1 MTKILAF
8 DLGSSSIGYS
18 LRDTDNNGENIIDQ
32 LVLYGSIIFSPGMAD
47 NGVSNAAERTSHRSS
62 RHLYRVRRYRIW
74 ETLATLIEFGCCP
87 LSKEDLDKWRTYDKN
102 NRPTRQYPVDAV
114 EFEKW
119 IRMNPYELREKLA
132 TDQLDFTKEENRFML
147 GRALYHI
154 AQRRGFRSSKGE
166 TLKEQEKDINENP
179 AEEIRIDSDLLKK
192 SEEKKSKKLVAYM
205 EEHSL
210 PTVGKAFA
218 KLIKD
223 KNKGRVRA
231 SEYQAVRS
239 QYRDEI
245 EYIFNFQKGLDA
257 NGEFFRRI
265 YSTGNDGTIFYQ
277 NPIRSQKG
285 QVGKC
290 TLEPAKPRCPISH
303 PEYEKYRAFSFI
315 NNIKYRKSIDED
327 WQTLTASQKIKLY
340 KDKFLLVNDFEF
352 AVIRKWIEKEIGLPK
367 DISLSKE
374 HGTINYDDR
383 TNVSVCP
390 VSGRLKSV
398 FGDNW
403 EDYVYQT
410 AKTRKD
416 KEGKEH
422 TVTYTIE
429 DIWHVCFSYD
439 DEDAVSGFAKSI
451 GLDAVQEKKFLNLW
465 MNIPQGYAMLSLKA
479 IRNINRFLVPKENNP
494 SYKGY
499 IYTEA
504 TLFAKIPD
512 ILGEK
517 QWQESES
524 DILRSLN
531 GLMNDV
537 RDENCILKIVN
548 NLISDYKALDYR
560 DLDYREH
567 FAVNDRSYKLDDSDR
582 KDVEMHTVS
591 FFGKSVWE
599 KKPEDEREEILGKV
613 EELYQ
618 NFFSSSKRDYYN
630 LPKLGDRIK
639 LYLSNKFPE
648 LRCCNEDA
656 DSQSQCNCHA
666 CKKLNQLYHPSMVE
680 FYRPVVCNGK
690 KLLGSPVIGSFRNPM
705 AMKVLHQLRRLVN
718 GLIEK
723 GLIDE
728 DTRIV
733 VETARELNDANMRWA
748 IEEYVRKREEENNI
762 IIEAIKKIRKDD
774 NEVSDTVLEKARLL
788 LEQSPDY
795 LSYIKKKEDA
805 AVNKSNKEK
814 DSEKEADIDN
824 YSSWLEKGIKCIYT
838 DKPISLT
845 SLFVENET
853 DIEHTIPCSRSF
865 DNSMANK
872 TVCFAYYNREVKK
885 NRMPTELED
894 YEEIK
899 KRLLPWEKRVEH
911 LEYRVR
917 FWQRKSKQSL
927 TKENK
932 DKAIRQKHLWQMEL
946 DYWKDKLSRFTMTEV
961 PEGFRRKQLN
971 DTRLITKYAYH
982 YLKSVFGKVDV
993 QKGIITSEF
1002 RKIFGFPAKTRDNHS
1017 HHAIDAT
1024 ILTLIPVAS
1033 RRDEMLRLFY
1043 EIQED
1048 KKLNIVTK
1056 EKEKQLEGLIKSCR
1070 IGKTVGIAEH
1080 IENNI
1085 LVKHI
1090 SNDRA
1095 LTPAIRNKREG
1106 GKVVWKKNE
1115 KGEILIDTDGKKI
1128 PQYKLT
1134 GDCIR
1139 GKLHQASF
1147 YGAIKQS
1154 KKAIEKKGKK
1164 KKGQKND
1171 ISYKTSYDE
1180 ISYVIRRELKG
1191 FESLDDLHRVIVDE
1205 NLYKII
1211 KQKCKKEQFR
1221 KACNKGICM
1230 PNCSYPIRHV
1240 RCYAYDVKNP
1250 LHIKQQTY
1258 LSKKD
1263 YKQTYHVK
1271 TGDLYA
1277 MCRYRNA
1284 DKLKYEAIKL
1294 IEVCGNRKKGY
1305 DIPETWRYKIGKN
1318 KEKEYYLD
1326 GVLYSGKQVIVY
1338 ENIDD
1343 LKSLLRAS
1351 NSNLSERLYDI
1362 VRFNSEK
1369 KIILKRHICSKPYK
1383 DGEGKKIESFGNLPE
1398 KILSGVTKLNY
1409 LLEGVDFRISLDGK
1423 IVFINNNLVE
1433 EKHKHSKKG

>member
-47 NGVSNAAERTSHRSS
+47 NGVSRAAERTSHRSS

-102 NRPTRQYPVDAV
+102 KRPTRQYPVDAV

-132 TDQLDFTKEENRFML
+132 TNQLDFTKEENRFML

-218 KLIKD
+218 NLINYK
-223 KNKGRVRA
+223 KRVRA

-352 AVIRKWIEKEIGLPK
+352 ADIRKWIEKEICLPK

-451 GLDAVQEKKFLNLW
+451 GLDASQEKKFLNLW

-618 NFFSSSKRDYYN
+618 NSFSSSKRDYYN

-718 GLIEK
+718 GLIQK

-748 IEEYVRKREEENNI
+748 IGEYVRKREEENNI

-795 LSYIKKKEDA
+795 LSYIKEKEDA
-805 AVNKSNKEK
+805 AANKSNKDKKEDKNKQKKK
-814 DSEKEADIDN
+814 DIKN

-872 TVCFAYYNREVKK
+872 TVCLAYYNREVKK

-932 DKAIRQKHLWQMEL
+932 DEAIRQKHLWQMEL

-1090 SNDRA
+1090 SKNKTI
-1095 LTPAIRNKREG
+1095 TPAIRNKREG
-1106 GKVVWKKNE
+1106 GKVVWKRNE

-1230 PNCSYPIRHV
+1230 PNCSNPIRHI

-1277 MCRYRNA
+1277 MCRYRNS
-1284 DKLKYEAIKL
+1284 DNKVKYEVLKLSDLIKNGEGGYG
-1294 IEVCGNRKKGY
+1294 ISEVIDNG
-1305 DIPETWRYKIGKN
+1305 
-1318 KEKEYYLD
+1318 YYLD
-1326 GVLYSGKQVIVY
+1326 AILRSGKQVILY
-1338 ENIDD
+1338 KDNKD
-1343 LKSLLRAS
+1343 LDNLLRKPIDIKL
-1351 NSNLSERLYDI
+1351 LSERLYVIERFESANI
-1362 VRFNSEK
+1362 VNLK
-1369 KIILKRHICSKPYK
+1369 KHICSKPLNET
-1383 DGEGKKIESFGNLPE
+1383 GRGKAIILKSFDNVLPE
-1398 KILSGVTKLNY
+1398 KIRQSINKLNY
-1409 LLEGVDFRISLDGK
+1409 LLEDIDFKITLEGK
-1423 IVFINNNLVE
+1423 IIFFNKRN
-1433 EKHKHSKKG
+1433 

>member
-102 NRPTRQYPVDAV
+102 KRPTRQYPVDAV

-218 KLIKD
+218 NLINYK
-223 KNKGRVRA
+223 KRVRA

-352 AVIRKWIEKEIGLPK
+352 ADIRKWIEKEICLPK

-451 GLDAVQEKKFLNLW
+451 GLDAAQEKKFLNLW

-656 DSQSQCNCHA
+656 DSRSQCNCHA

-690 KLLGSPVIGSFRNPM
+690 KLLGSPVTGSFKNPM

-718 GLIEK
+718 GLIQK

-814 DSEKEADIDN
+814 DSEKEAD

-853 DIEHTIPCSRSF
+853 DIEHTIPRSRSF

-872 TVCFAYYNREVKK
+872 TVCLAYYNREVKK

-899 KRLLPWEKRVEH
+899 KRLLPWEERVEH

-927 TKENK
+927 TKEKK

-961 PEGFRRKQLN
+961 SEGFRRKQLN

-1033 RRDEMLRLFY
+1033 RRDEMLKLFY

-1056 EKEKQLEGLIKSCR
+1056 EKEKQLEWLIKSCR

-1090 SNDRA
+1090 SNDRV
-1095 LTPAIRNKREG
+1095 LTPAIRNKRVG
-1106 GKVVWKKNE
+1106 GKVVWKRNE

-1180 ISYVIRRELKG
+1180 ISYVIRRKLKD
-1191 FESLDDLHRVIVDE
+1191 FKSLDDLHRVIVDE

-1230 PNCSYPIRHV
+1230 SNCSNPIRHV

-1277 MCRYRNA
+1277 MCRYRNS
-1284 DKLKYEAIKL
+1284 DNKVKYEVLKLSDLIKNGEDGYG
-1294 IEVCGNRKKGY
+1294 ISEVIDNG
-1305 DIPETWRYKIGKN
+1305 
-1318 KEKEYYLD
+1318 YYLD
-1326 GVLYSGKQVIVY
+1326 AILRSGKQVILY
-1338 ENIDD
+1338 KDKKDLDNI
-1343 LKSLLRAS
+1343 LRKPIDIKL
-1351 NSNLSERLYDI
+1351 LSERLYVIERFESANI
-1362 VRFNSEK
+1362 VNLK
-1369 KIILKRHICSKPYK
+1369 KHICSKPLNET
-1383 DGEGKKIESFGNLPE
+1383 GRGKAIILKSFDNVLPE
-1398 KILSGVTKLNY
+1398 KIRQSINELNY
-1409 LLEGVDFRISLDGK
+1409 LLEDIDFKITLEGK
-1423 IVFINNNLVE
+1423 IIFFNKRN
-1433 EKHKHSKKG
+1433 

>member
-18 LRDTDNNGENIIDQ
+18 LRDTDKNGENIIDQ

-47 NGVSNAAERTSHRSS
+47 NGVSNAAERTKHRSS

-74 ETLATLIEFGCCP
+74 ETLATLIEFDCCP
-87 LSKEDLDKWRTYDKN
+87 LSKEDLDKWKTYDKKKSL
-102 NRPTRQYPVDAV
+102 TRQYPVDAV

-119 IRMNPYELREKLA
+119 IRMNPYELREELA
-132 TDQLDFTKEENRFML
+132 TQQLDFTKEENRFKL

-218 KLIKD
+218 NLIND
-223 KNKGRVRA
+223 KIRVRA

-340 KDKFLLVNDFEF
+340 KEKFLLVNDFEF

-374 HGTINYDDR
+374 NGTINYDDR
-383 TNVSVCP
+383 TNVSACP

-439 DEDAVSGFAKSI
+439 DEDAVVGFAKSI
-451 GLDAVQEKKFLNLW
+451 GLDAAQEKKFLNLW

-494 SYKGY
+494 LYKGY

-567 FAVNDRSYKLDDSDR
+567 FAVNDRNYKLDDSDR
-582 KDVEMHTVS
+582 KDVEIHTVS

-618 NFFSSSKRDYYN
+618 HFFSSSKRDYYN

-639 LYLSNKFPE
+639 LYLSHKFPE
-648 LRCCNEDA
+648 LHCCNEDS

-680 FYRPVVCNGK
+680 FYRPVVSNGK
-690 KLLGSPVIGSFRNPM
+690 KLLGSPVTGSFRNPM
-705 AMKVLHQLRRLVN
+705 AMKVLHQLRRLAN
-718 GLIEK
+718 GLIQK

-748 IEEYVRKREEENNI
+748 IEEYDNIREKENKAI
-762 IIEAIKKIRKDD
+762 IKAIKEIRKDD
-774 NEVSDTVLEKARLL
+774 SEVGDSILEKARLL
-788 LEQSPDY
+788 IEQSPDY
-795 LSYIKKKEDA
+795 LFDYMDDENMIDKKGTVKKK
-805 AVNKSNKEK
+805 NSGLIYEK
-814 DSEKEADIDN
+814 GVTK
-824 YSSWLEKGIKCIYT
+824 YRLWLEQGMQCLYT
-838 DKPISLT
+838 GKIINLSD
-845 SLFVENET
+845 LFDENIT
-853 DIEHTIPCSRSF
+853 DIEHTIPQSRSF

-872 TVCFAYYNREVKK
+872 TVCFAYYNREIKK

-899 KRLLPWEKRVEH
+899 KRLLPWEKRVEQ
-911 LEYRVR
+911 LKNRVE
-917 FWQRKSKQSL
+917 FWKKKARQAL

-961 PEGFRRKQLN
+961 SEGFKHRQLN

-982 YLKSVFGKVDV
+982 YLKSVFDKVDV

-1002 RKIFGFPAKTRDNHS
+1002 RKIFGFPVKTRDNHS
-1017 HHAIDAT
+1017 HHTIDAT

-1043 EIQED
+1043 EIQEN
-1048 KKLNIVTK
+1048 KKLNIDTK

-1070 IGKTVGIAEH
+1070 IGKTVGITKH

-1085 LVKHI
+1085 LVKYV
-1090 SNDRA
+1090 SKDRA
-1095 LTPAIRNKREG
+1095 LTPAIRNKRVG
-1106 GKVVWKKNE
+1106 GKVVWERNE
-1115 KGEILIDTDGKKI
+1115 KGEILIDINGKKI
-1128 PQYKLT
+1128 PKYKLT

-1139 GKLHQASF
+1139 GELHKASF
-1147 YGAIKQS
+1147 YGAIRQS
-1154 KKAIEKKGKK
+1154 KRETEKKKE
-1164 KKGQKND
+1164 QEED
-1171 ISYKTSYDE
+1171 ASYETSYND
-1180 ISYVIRRELKG
+1180 ISYVIRRKLSDFKDLNELHK
-1191 FESLDDLHRVIVDE
+1191 VIVDE
-1205 NLYKII
+1205 HLFNII
-1211 KQKCKKEQFR
+1211 KKQCEGKDFKDV
-1221 KACNKGICM
+1221 CNEGFYM
-1230 PNCSYPIRHV
+1230 PNCNNQIRHI
-1240 RCYAYDVKNP
+1240 RCYTYDVKNP
-1250 LHIKQQTY
+1250 LHIRKQTY
-1258 LSKKD
+1258 LSKKG
-1263 YKQTYHVK
+1263 YKQTFHVK
-1271 TGDLYA
+1271 VGDLYA
-1277 MCRYRNA
+1277 MCRYHNVNKKMRYGIV
-1284 DKLKYEAIKL
+1284 KLFDISKS
-1294 IEVCGNRKKGY
+1294 RKKGY
-1305 DIPETWRYKIGKN
+1305 EIPEILDD
-1318 KEKEYYLD
+1318 EYYLD
-1326 GVLYSGKQVIVY
+1326 AILRPGMQVILY
-1338 ENIDD
+1338 KDQSDYDN
-1343 LKSLLRAS
+1343 LLRKPL
-1351 NSNLSERLYDI
+1351 NIKLLSERLYI
-1362 VRFNSEK
+1362 IERFEGDNIINLK
-1369 KIILKRHICSKPYK
+1369 KHLCSSSFKETGRGKAINLK
-1383 DGEGKKIESFGNLPE
+1383 SFDNGLPE
-1398 KILSGVTKLNY
+1398 KIRQSIRQLNY
-1409 LLEGVDFRISLDGK
+1409 LLESVDFKINLEGK
-1423 IVFINNNLVE
+1423 IVFRNKN
-1433 EKHKHSKKG
+1433 

>member
-102 NRPTRQYPVDAV
+102 KRPTRQYPVDAV

-218 KLIKD
+218 NLIND
-223 KNKGRVRA
+223 KIRVRA

-352 AVIRKWIEKEIGLPK
+352 ADIRKWIEKEICLPK

-451 GLDAVQEKKFLNLW
+451 GLDAAQEKKFLNLW

-524 DILRSLN
+524 YILRSLN

-567 FAVNDRSYKLDDSDR
+567 FAVNDRSYTLDDSDR

-690 KLLGSPVIGSFRNPM
+690 KLLGSPVTGSFRNPM

-718 GLIEK
+718 GLIQK

-774 NEVSDTVLEKARLL
+774 DEVSDTVLEKARLL

-795 LSYIKKKEDA
+795 LSYIKEKEDA
-805 AVNKSNKEK
+805 AANKSNKDKKEDKNKQKKK
-814 DSEKEADIDN
+814 DIKN

-872 TVCFAYYNREVKK
+872 TVCLAYYNREVKK

-932 DKAIRQKHLWQMEL
+932 DEAIRQKHLWQMEL

-993 QKGIITSEF
+993 EKGIITSEF

-1090 SNDRA
+1090 SKDRA
-1095 LTPAIRNKREG
+1095 LTPAIRNKRVG
-1106 GKVVWKKNE
+1106 GKVVWKRNE

-1128 PQYKLT
+1128 PLYKLT

-1139 GKLHQASF
+1139 GELHQTSF

-1154 KKAIEKKGKK
+1154 KKAIKKKVENNEEKK
-1164 KKGQKND
+1164 D
-1171 ISYKTSYDE
+1171 DATYETSYND
-1180 ISYVIRRELKG
+1180 ISYVIRRKLKFKTSKRDKG
-1191 FESLDDLHRVIVDE
+1191 FISLDDLHRVIVDE
-1205 NLYKII
+1205 HLFDEIR
-1211 KQKCKKEQFR
+1211 KQCEGKDFKDACDEGFYMPKCNNR
-1221 KACNKGICM
+1221 
-1230 PNCSYPIRHV
+1230 IRHI

-1258 LSKKD
+1258 LSEKD

-1271 TGDLYA
+1271 TGDIYV

-1284 DKLKYEAIKL
+1284 DNNVKYEVLKL
-1294 IEVCGNRKKGY
+1294 SDISKNGTKSYGISEVIDNG
-1305 DIPETWRYKIGKN
+1305 
-1318 KEKEYYLD
+1318 YYLD
-1326 GVLYSGKQVIVY
+1326 AILRSGKQVILY
-1338 ENIDD
+1338 KDKKD
-1343 LKSLLRAS
+1343 LDNLLRKPIDIKL
-1351 NSNLSERLYDI
+1351 LSERLYVI
-1362 VRFNSEK
+1362 ERFESDK
-1369 KIILKRHICSKPYK
+1369 RIILKKHICSKPDK
-1383 DGEGKKIESFGNLPE
+1383 DLESKAISSESLYNGLPE
-1398 KILSGVTKLNY
+1398 KIRQSINVLNY
-1409 LLEGVDFRISLDGK
+1409 LLEDVDFKITLEGK
-1423 IVFINNNLVE
+1423 IVFLN
-1433 EKHKHSKKG
+1433 KKE

>member
-102 NRPTRQYPVDAV
+102 KRPTRQYPVDAV

-352 AVIRKWIEKEIGLPK
+352 AVIREWIEKEICLPK

-451 GLDAVQEKKFLNLW
+451 GLDAAQEKKFLNLW

-567 FAVNDRSYKLDDSDR
+567 FSVNDRSYKLDDSDR

-656 DSQSQCNCHA
+656 DSQCNCHA

-690 KLLGSPVIGSFRNPM
+690 KLLGSPVTGSFRNPI

-718 GLIEK
+718 GLIQK

-748 IEEYVRKREEENNI
+748 IEEYSRKREEENNI

-774 NEVSDTVLEKARLL
+774 DEVSDTVLEKARLL

-795 LSYIKKKEDA
+795 LSYIKEKEDA
-805 AVNKSNKEK
+805 AANKSNKDKKEDKNKQKKK
-814 DSEKEADIDN
+814 DIKN

-872 TVCFAYYNREVKK
+872 TVCLAYYNREVKK
-885 NRMPTELED
+885 NSMPTELED

-932 DKAIRQKHLWQMEL
+932 DEAIRQKHLWQMEL

-1002 RKIFGFPAKTRDNHS
+1002 RKIFGFPVKTRDNHS

-1033 RRDEMLRLFY
+1033 KRDEMLRLFY

-1106 GKVVWKKNE
+1106 GKVVWKRNE

-1191 FESLDDLHRVIVDE
+1191 FESLYDLHRVIVDE

-1277 MCRYRNA
+1277 MCRYRNS
-1284 DKLKYEAIKL
+1284 DNKVKYEVLKLSDLIKNGEDGYG
-1294 IEVCGNRKKGY
+1294 ISEVIDNG
-1305 DIPETWRYKIGKN
+1305 
-1318 KEKEYYLD
+1318 YYLD
-1326 GVLYSGKQVIVY
+1326 AILRSGKQVILY
-1338 ENIDD
+1338 KDKKDLDNI
-1343 LKSLLRAS
+1343 LRKPIDIKL
-1351 NSNLSERLYDI
+1351 LSERLYVIERFESANI
-1362 VRFNSEK
+1362 VNLK
-1369 KIILKRHICSKPYK
+1369 KHICSKPLNET
-1383 DGEGKKIESFGNLPE
+1383 GRGKAIILKSFDNVLPE
-1398 KILSGVTKLNY
+1398 KIRQSINKLNY
-1409 LLEGVDFRISLDGK
+1409 LLEDIDFKITLEGK
-1423 IVFINNNLVE
+1423 IIFFNKRN
-1433 EKHKHSKKG
+1433 

>member
-102 NRPTRQYPVDAV
+102 KRPTRQYPVDAV

-352 AVIRKWIEKEIGLPK
+352 ADIRKWIEKEICLPK

-383 TNVSVCP
+383 TNVSVCL

-451 GLDAVQEKKFLNLW
+451 GLDAAQEKKFLNLW

-656 DSQSQCNCHA
+656 DSQCNCHA

-690 KLLGSPVIGSFRNPM
+690 KLLGSPVTGSFRNPM

-718 GLIEK
+718 GLIQK

-748 IEEYVRKREEENNI
+748 IEEYSRKREEENNI

-774 NEVSDTVLEKARLL
+774 NEVSDIVLEKARLL

-814 DSEKEADIDN
+814 DSEKEAD

-853 DIEHTIPCSRSF
+853 DIEHTIPRSRSF

-961 PEGFRRKQLN
+961 PEGFRSKQLN

-1048 KKLNIVTK
+1048 KKLNIDTK
-1056 EKEKQLEGLIKSCR
+1056 EKEKQLEWLIKSCR

-1095 LTPAIRNKREG
+1095 LTPAIRNKRVG
-1106 GKVVWKKNE
+1106 GKVVWKRNE

-1191 FESLDDLHRVIVDE
+1191 FESLYDLHRVIVDE

-1277 MCRYRNA
+1277 MCRYRNS
-1284 DKLKYEAIKL
+1284 DNKVKYEVLKLSDLIKNGEGGYG
-1294 IEVCGNRKKGY
+1294 ISEVIDNG
-1305 DIPETWRYKIGKN
+1305 
-1318 KEKEYYLD
+1318 YYLD
-1326 GVLYSGKQVIVY
+1326 AILRSGKQVILY
-1338 ENIDD
+1338 KDNKD
-1343 LKSLLRAS
+1343 LDNLLRKPIDIKL
-1351 NSNLSERLYDI
+1351 LSERLYVIERFESANI
-1362 VRFNSEK
+1362 VNLK
-1369 KIILKRHICSKPYK
+1369 KHICSKPLNET
-1383 DGEGKKIESFGNLPE
+1383 GRGKAIILKSFDNVLPE
-1398 KILSGVTKLNY
+1398 KIRQSINELNY
-1409 LLEGVDFRISLDGK
+1409 LLEDIDFKITLEGK
-1423 IVFINNNLVE
+1423 IIFFNKRN
-1433 EKHKHSKKG
+1433 

>member
-1 MTKILAF
+1 M
-8 DLGSSSIGYS
+8 
-18 LRDTDNNGENIIDQ
+18 
-32 LVLYGSIIFSPGMAD
+32 
-47 NGVSNAAERTSHRSS
+47 
-62 RHLYRVRRYRIW
+62 
-74 ETLATLIEFGCCP
+74 
-87 LSKEDLDKWRTYDKN
+87 
-102 NRPTRQYPVDAV
+102 
-114 EFEKW
+114 
-119 IRMNPYELREKLA
+119 
-132 TDQLDFTKEENRFML
+132 
-147 GRALYHI
+147 
-154 AQRRGFRSSKGE
+154 
-166 TLKEQEKDINENP
+166 
-179 AEEIRIDSDLLKK
+179 
-192 SEEKKSKKLVAYM
+192 
-205 EEHSL
+205 
-210 PTVGKAFA
+210 
-218 KLIKD
+218 
-223 KNKGRVRA
+223 
-231 SEYQAVRS
+231 
-239 QYRDEI
+239 
-245 EYIFNFQKGLDA
+245 DA

-340 KDKFLLVNDFEF
+340 KEKFLLVNDFEF
-352 AVIRKWIEKEIGLPK
+352 DVIRKWIEKEIGLPK

-383 TNVSVCP
+383 TNVSVCS

-439 DEDAVSGFAKSI
+439 DEDAVVGFAKSI
-451 GLDAVQEKKFLNLW
+451 GLDAAQEKKFLNLW

-494 SYKGY
+494 LYKGY

-560 DLDYREH
+560 EH
-567 FAVNDRSYKLDDSDR
+567 FAVNDRNYKLDDSDR
-582 KDVEMHTVS
+582 KDVEIHTVS

-599 KKPEDEREEILGKV
+599 KKSEDEREEILGKV

-618 NFFSSSKRDYYN
+618 HFFSSSKRDYYN

-639 LYLSNKFPE
+639 LYLSHKFPE
-648 LRCCNEDA
+648 LHCCNEDS

-680 FYRPVVCNGK
+680 FYRPVVSNGK
-690 KLLGSPVIGSFRNPM
+690 KLLGSLVTGSFKNPM

-718 GLIEK
+718 GLIQK

-748 IEEYVRKREEENNI
+748 IEEYDNIREKENKAI
-762 IIEAIKKIRKDD
+762 IKAIKEIRKDD
-774 NEVSDTVLEKARLL
+774 SEVGDSILEKARLL
-788 LEQSPDY
+788 IEQSPDY
-795 LSYIKKKEDA
+795 LFDYMDDENMIDKKGTVKKK
-805 AVNKSNKEK
+805 NSGLIYEK
-814 DSEKEADIDN
+814 GVTK
-824 YSSWLEKGIKCIYT
+824 YRLWLEQGMQCLYT
-838 DKPISLT
+838 GKIINLSD
-845 SLFVENET
+845 LFDENIT
-853 DIEHTIPCSRSF
+853 DIEHTIPQSRSF

-872 TVCFAYYNREVKK
+872 TVCFAYYNREIKK

-899 KRLLPWEKRVEH
+899 KRLLPWEKRVEQ
-911 LEYRVR
+911 LKNRVE
-917 FWQRKSKQSL
+917 FWKKKARQAL

-961 PEGFRRKQLN
+961 SEGFKHRQLN

-982 YLKSVFGKVDV
+982 YLKSVFDKVDV

-1002 RKIFGFPAKTRDNHS
+1002 RKIFGFPVKTRDNHS
-1017 HHAIDAT
+1017 HHTIDAT
-1024 ILTLIPVAS
+1024 ILTLMPVAS

-1043 EIQED
+1043 EIQEN
-1048 KKLNIVTK
+1048 KKLNIDTK

-1070 IGKTVGIAEH
+1070 IGKTVGITKH

-1085 LVKHI
+1085 LVKYV
-1090 SNDRA
+1090 SKDRA
-1095 LTPAIRNKREG
+1095 LTPAIRNKRVG
-1106 GKVVWKKNE
+1106 GKVVWERNE
-1115 KGEILIDTDGKKI
+1115 KGEILIDINGKKI
-1128 PQYKLT
+1128 PKYKLT

-1139 GKLHQASF
+1139 GELHKASF
-1147 YGAIKQS
+1147 YGAIRQS
-1154 KKAIEKKGKK
+1154 KRETEKKKE
-1164 KKGQKND
+1164 QEED
-1171 ISYKTSYDE
+1171 ASYETSYND
-1180 ISYVIRRELKG
+1180 ISYVIRRKLSDFKDLNELHK
-1191 FESLDDLHRVIVDE
+1191 VIVDE
-1205 NLYKII
+1205 HLFNII
-1211 KQKCKKEQFR
+1211 KKQCEGKDFKDV
-1221 KACNKGICM
+1221 CNEGFYM
-1230 PNCSYPIRHV
+1230 PNCNNQIRHI
-1240 RCYAYDVKNP
+1240 RCYTYDVKNP
-1250 LHIKQQTY
+1250 LHIRKQTY
-1258 LSKKD
+1258 LSKKG
-1263 YKQTYHVK
+1263 YKQTFHVK
-1271 TGDLYA
+1271 VGDLYA
-1277 MCRYRNA
+1277 MCRYHNVNKKMRYGIV
-1284 DKLKYEAIKL
+1284 KLFDISKS
-1294 IEVCGNRKKGY
+1294 RKKGY
-1305 DIPETWRYKIGKN
+1305 EIPEILDD
-1318 KEKEYYLD
+1318 EYYLD
-1326 GVLYSGKQVIVY
+1326 AILRPGMQVILY
-1338 ENIDD
+1338 KDQSDYDN
-1343 LKSLLRAS
+1343 LLRKPL
-1351 NSNLSERLYDI
+1351 NIKLLSERLYI
-1362 VRFNSEK
+1362 IERFEGDNIINLK
-1369 KIILKRHICSKPYK
+1369 KHLCSSSFKETGRGKAINLK
-1383 DGEGKKIESFGNLPE
+1383 SFDNGLPE
-1398 KILSGVTKLNY
+1398 KIRQSIRQLNY
-1409 LLEGVDFRISLDGK
+1409 LLESVDFKINLEGK
-1423 IVFINNNLVE
+1423 IVFRNKN
-1433 EKHKHSKKG
+1433 

>member
-18 LRDTDNNGENIIDQ
+18 LRNTDNGENITDQ
-32 LVLYGSIIFSPGMAD
+32 LVLYGSIIFSPGMVD
-47 NGVSNAAERTSHRSS
+47 SGVSYAAERTMHRSS

-87 LSKEDLDKWRTYDKN
+87 LSKEDLDKWKTYDKKK
-102 NRPTRQYPVDAV
+102 RPTRQYPVDAA

-119 IRMNPYELREKLA
+119 IRMNPYKLREELA
-132 TDQLDFTKEENRFML
+132 TQQLDFTEEENRFKL

-210 PTVGKAFA
+210 PTVGNAFA

-223 KNKGRVRA
+223 KARVRA

-245 EYIFNFQKGLDA
+245 EYIFNFQKSLDA
-257 NGEFFRRI
+257 NGKFFRRI
-265 YSTGNDGTIFYQ
+265 YSTGNNGTIFYQ

-303 PEYEKYRAFSFI
+303 PEYEKYRAFAFI
-315 NNIKYRKSIDED
+315 NNIKYRKGIDED

-340 KDKFLLVNDFEF
+340 KEKFLLVNDFEF
-352 AVIRKWIEKEIGLPK
+352 AVIRKWIEKEIGLLK

-439 DEDAVSGFAKSI
+439 NEDAVSGFAKSI
-451 GLDAVQEKKFLNLW
+451 GLDVAQEKKFLNLW

-479 IRNINRFLVPKENNP
+479 IRNINKFLVPKENNP
-494 SYKGY
+494 LYKGY

-531 GLMNDV
+531 GLMNDI

-599 KKPEDEREEILGKV
+599 KKAEDEREEILGKV
-613 EELYQ
+613 EKLYQ

-648 LRCCNEDA
+648 LSYRNEDT

-680 FYRPVVCNGK
+680 FYMPVVSNGK
-690 KLLGSPVIGSFRNPM
+690 KILGSPITGSFKNPM
-705 AMKVLHQLRRLVN
+705 AMKVLHQLRRFVN
-718 GLIEK
+718 RLIQK

-748 IEEYVRKREEENNI
+748 IGEYDNIREKENKAI
-762 IIEAIKKIRKDD
+762 IKAIKEIRKDD
-774 NEVSDTVLEKARLL
+774 NEVSYSILEKARLL
-788 LEQSPDY
+788 IEQSPYYLFDY
-795 LSYIKKKEDA
+795 KEDGNTINQKETTKKK
-805 AVNKSNKEK
+805 NTGLKYEK
-814 DSEKEADIDN
+814 DVTK
-824 YSSWLEKGIKCIYT
+824 YSLWLEQGMQCFYT
-838 DKPISLT
+838 GKIINLSD
-845 SLFVENET
+845 LFDENIT
-853 DIEHTIPCSRSF
+853 DIEHTIPQSRSF

-899 KRLLPWEKRVEH
+899 KRLLPWKKRVEH

-917 FWQRKSKQSL
+917 FWQKKSKQSL
-927 TKENK
+927 TKEKK
-932 DKAIRQKHLWQMEL
+932 DEAIRQKHVWQMEL

-961 PEGFRRKQLN
+961 PEEFKRKQLN

-982 YLKSVFGKVDV
+982 YLKSVFSKVDV

-1048 KKLNIVTK
+1048 KKLNIDTK
-1056 EKEKQLEGLIKSCR
+1056 EKEKQLEELIKSCR
-1070 IGKTVGIAEH
+1070 MGKAVGIAEY

-1090 SNDRA
+1090 SKDRT
-1095 LTPAIRNKREG
+1095 LTPAIRNKRVG
-1106 GKVVWKKNE
+1106 GKAVWKRNE
-1115 KGEILIDTDGKKI
+1115 KGEILIDIDGKKI

-1139 GKLHQASF
+1139 GELHKASF

-1154 KKAIEKKGKK
+1154 KKEIKKEKR
-1164 KKGQKND
+1164 QKENV
-1171 ISYKTSYDE
+1171 SYETSYND
-1180 ISYVIRRELKG
+1180 ISYVIRRQLTDFKDLNELHK
-1191 FESLDDLHRVIVDE
+1191 VIVDE
-1205 NLYKII
+1205 HLFDII
-1211 KQKCKKEQFR
+1211 KKQCEGKDFKY
-1221 KACNKGICM
+1221 ACNEGFYM
-1230 PNCSYPIRHV
+1230 PNCNNRIRHI

-1263 YKQTYHVK
+1263 YKQTYYAK
-1271 TGDLYA
+1271 TGDLYS
-1277 MCRYRNA
+1277 MCRYHNVNKKVRYEIV
-1284 DKLKYEAIKL
+1284 KLFDICK
-1294 IEVCGNRKKGY
+1294 NREKGY
-1305 DIPETWRYKIGKN
+1305 DIPEVLDN
-1318 KEKEYYLD
+1318 EYYLD
-1326 GVLYSGKQVIVY
+1326 AILPPGKQVILY
-1338 ENIDD
+1338 KDQNDCDNLLSKPLNIK
-1343 LKSLLRAS
+1343 L
-1351 NSNLSERLYDI
+1351 LSERLYVI
-1362 VRFNSEK
+1362 ERFEGNNIINLK
-1369 KIILKRHICSKPYK
+1369 KHLCSRPFKEIGRGKAINLK
-1383 DGEGKKIESFGNLPE
+1383 SFDNGLPE
-1398 KILSGVTKLNY
+1398 KIRQSICQLNY
-1409 LLEGVDFRISLDGK
+1409 LLEGVDFKITLEGK
-1423 IVFINNNLVE
+1423 IVLLI
-1433 EKHKHSKKG
+1433 KKN

>member
-47 NGVSNAAERTSHRSS
+47 NGVSRAAERTSHRSS

-102 NRPTRQYPVDAV
+102 KRPTRQYPVDAV

-132 TDQLDFTKEENRFML
+132 TNQLDFTKEENRFML

-192 SEEKKSKKLVAYM
+192 SEEKMSKKLVAYM

-352 AVIRKWIEKEIGLPK
+352 ADIRKWIEKEICLPK

-383 TNVSVCP
+383 TNVSVCL

-451 GLDAVQEKKFLNLW
+451 GLDAAQEKKFLNLW

-690 KLLGSPVIGSFRNPM
+690 KLLGSPVTGSFRNPM

-718 GLIEK
+718 GLIQK

-748 IEEYVRKREEENNI
+748 IGEYDNIREKENKAI
-762 IIEAIKKIRKDD
+762 IKAIKEIRKDD
-774 NEVSDTVLEKARLL
+774 NEVSDTILGKARLMI
-788 LEQSPDY
+788 EQSPDY
-795 LSYIKKKEDA
+795 LFDYKDGENIINKKGTTKKK
-805 AVNKSNKEK
+805 NIGLIYEK
-814 DSEKEADIDN
+814 DVTK
-824 YSSWLEKGIKCIYT
+824 YGLWLEQGMQCFYT
-838 DKPISLT
+838 GKIINLSD
-845 SLFVENET
+845 LFDENIT
-853 DIEHTIPCSRSF
+853 DIEHTIPRSRSF

-1106 GKVVWKKNE
+1106 GKVVWKRNE

-1191 FESLDDLHRVIVDE
+1191 FESLYDLHRVIVDE

-1277 MCRYRNA
+1277 MCRYRNS
-1284 DKLKYEAIKL
+1284 DNKVKYEVLKLSDLIKNGEDGYG
-1294 IEVCGNRKKGY
+1294 ISEVIDNG
-1305 DIPETWRYKIGKN
+1305 
-1318 KEKEYYLD
+1318 YYLD
-1326 GVLYSGKQVIVY
+1326 AILHSGKQVILY
-1338 ENIDD
+1338 KDKKDLDNI
-1343 LKSLLRAS
+1343 LRKPIDIKL
-1351 NSNLSERLYDI
+1351 LSERLYVIERFESANI
-1362 VRFNSEK
+1362 VNLK
-1369 KIILKRHICSKPYK
+1369 KHICSKPLNET
-1383 DGEGKKIESFGNLPE
+1383 GRGKAIILKSFDNVLPE
-1398 KILSGVTKLNY
+1398 KIRQSINELNY
-1409 LLEGVDFRISLDGK
+1409 LLEDIDFKITLEGK
-1423 IVFINNNLVE
+1423 IIFFNKRN
-1433 EKHKHSKKG
+1433 

>member
-1 MTKILAF
+1 
-8 DLGSSSIGYS
+8 
-18 LRDTDNNGENIIDQ
+18 
-32 LVLYGSIIFSPGMAD
+32 
-47 NGVSNAAERTSHRSS
+47 
-62 RHLYRVRRYRIW
+62 
-74 ETLATLIEFGCCP
+74 
-87 LSKEDLDKWRTYDKN
+87 
-102 NRPTRQYPVDAV
+102 
-114 EFEKW
+114 
-119 IRMNPYELREKLA
+119 
-132 TDQLDFTKEENRFML
+132 
-147 GRALYHI
+147 
-154 AQRRGFRSSKGE
+154 
-166 TLKEQEKDINENP
+166 
-179 AEEIRIDSDLLKK
+179 
-192 SEEKKSKKLVAYM
+192 M

-210 PTVGKAFA
+210 PTVGNAFA
-218 KLIKD
+218 KLIK
-223 KNKGRVRA
+223 NKVRVRA

-340 KDKFLLVNDFEF
+340 KEKFLLVNDFEF

-374 HGTINYDDR
+374 NGTINYDDR
-383 TNVSVCP
+383 TNVSACP

-403 EDYVYQT
+403 EDYVYQI

-451 GLDAVQEKKFLNLW
+451 GLDAAQEKKFLNLW

-656 DSQSQCNCHA
+656 DSRSQCNCHA
-666 CKKLNQLYHPSMVE
+666 CKKLNQLHHPSMVE

-690 KLLGSPVIGSFRNPM
+690 KLLGSPVTGSFRNPM
-705 AMKVLHQLRRLVN
+705 AMKVLHQLRRLAN
-718 GLIEK
+718 GLIQK

-728 DTRIV
+728 NTRIV

-748 IEEYVRKREEENNI
+748 IEEYDNIREKENKAI
-762 IIEAIKKIRKDD
+762 IKAIKEIRKDD
-774 NEVSDTVLEKARLL
+774 SEVGDSILEKARLL
-788 LEQSPDY
+788 IEQSPDY
-795 LSYIKKKEDA
+795 LFDYMDDENMIDKRGTVKKK
-805 AVNKSNKEK
+805 NSGLIYEK
-814 DSEKEADIDN
+814 GVTR
-824 YSSWLEKGIKCIYT
+824 YRLWLEQGMQCLYT
-838 DKPISLT
+838 GKIINLSD
-845 SLFVENET
+845 LFDENMT
-853 DIEHTIPCSRSF
+853 DIEHTIPQSRSF

-872 TVCFAYYNREVKK
+872 TVCFAYYNREIKK

-899 KRLLPWEKRVEH
+899 KRLLPWEKRVEQ
-911 LEYRVR
+911 LKNRVE
-917 FWQRKSKQSL
+917 FWKKKARQAL

-961 PEGFRRKQLN
+961 SEGFKHRQLN

-982 YLKSVFGKVDV
+982 YLKSVFDKVDV

-1002 RKIFGFPAKTRDNHS
+1002 RKIFGFPVKTRDNHS
-1017 HHAIDAT
+1017 HHTIDAT

-1043 EIQED
+1043 EIQEN
-1048 KKLNIVTK
+1048 KKLNIDTK

-1070 IGKTVGIAEH
+1070 IGKTVGITKH

-1085 LVKHI
+1085 LVKYV
-1090 SNDRA
+1090 SKDRA
-1095 LTPAIRNKREG
+1095 LTPAIRNKRVG
-1106 GKVVWKKNE
+1106 GKVVWERNE
-1115 KGEILIDTDGKKI
+1115 KGEILIDINGKKI
-1128 PQYKLT
+1128 PKYKLT

-1139 GKLHQASF
+1139 GELHKASF
-1147 YGAIKQS
+1147 YGAIRQS
-1154 KKAIEKKGKK
+1154 KRETEKKKE
-1164 KKGQKND
+1164 QEED
-1171 ISYKTSYDE
+1171 ASYETSYND
-1180 ISYVIRRELKG
+1180 ISYVIRRKLSDFKDLNELHK
-1191 FESLDDLHRVIVDE
+1191 VIVDE
-1205 NLYKII
+1205 HLFNII
-1211 KQKCKKEQFR
+1211 KKQCEGKDFKDV
-1221 KACNKGICM
+1221 CNEGFYM
-1230 PNCSYPIRHV
+1230 PNCNNQIRHI
-1240 RCYAYDVKNP
+1240 RCYTYDVKNP
-1250 LHIKQQTY
+1250 LHIRKQTY
-1258 LSKKD
+1258 LSKKG
-1263 YKQTYHVK
+1263 YKQTFHVK
-1271 TGDLYA
+1271 VGDLYA
-1277 MCRYRNA
+1277 MCRYHNVNKKMRYGIV
-1284 DKLKYEAIKL
+1284 KLFDISKS
-1294 IEVCGNRKKGY
+1294 RKKGY
-1305 DIPETWRYKIGKN
+1305 EIPEILDD
-1318 KEKEYYLD
+1318 EYYLD
-1326 GVLYSGKQVIVY
+1326 AILRPGMQVILY
-1338 ENIDD
+1338 KDQSDYDN
-1343 LKSLLRAS
+1343 LLRKPL
-1351 NSNLSERLYDI
+1351 NIKLLSERLYI
-1362 VRFNSEK
+1362 IERFEGDNIINLK
-1369 KIILKRHICSKPYK
+1369 KHLCSSSFKETGRGKAINLK
-1383 DGEGKKIESFGNLPE
+1383 SFANGLPE
-1398 KILSGVTKLNY
+1398 RIRQSMVRLNY
-1409 LLEGVDFRISLDGK
+1409 LLEDVDFKINLEGK
-1423 IVFINNNLVE
+1423 IVFRNKI
-1433 EKHKHSKKG
+1433 